1 MKQTRSASER
11 NCETITA
18 NPLNVDKLNEAREE
32 IMRIVQRNIFVDKV
46 GLLDQ
51 KNIEA
56 SSAKDKMEE
65 AQQYEVFRILALRQ

>member
-1 MKQTRSASER
+1 
-11 NCETITA
+11 
-18 NPLNVDKLNEAREE
+18 
-32 IMRIVQRNIFVDKV
+32 MRIVQRNIFVDKV

-65 AQQYEVFRILALRQ
+65 AQQYEVFRILALRQYLIIFPNVCDVEKRVAGYKTKE